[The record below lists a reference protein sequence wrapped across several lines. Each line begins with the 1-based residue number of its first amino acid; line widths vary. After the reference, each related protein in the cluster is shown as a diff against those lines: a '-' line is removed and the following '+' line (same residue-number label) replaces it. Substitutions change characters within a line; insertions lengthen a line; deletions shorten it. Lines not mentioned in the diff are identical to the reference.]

1 MKKAWKISVSTAIA
15 GIVTALPFTA
25 FAAGEVGTDQLQSS
39 IYSFGDYLIG
49 FAVPVG
55 LVALVIGLLALTG
68 TQQAKQWAKAHI
80 FWVIV
85 AVVGIILA
93 PSIIMAVQSMAQGAG
108 A

>member
-1 MKKAWKISVSTAIA
+1 MATIR
-15 GIVTALPFTA
+15 L
-25 FAAGEVGTDQLQSS
+25 